1 MRSSTKRLADARLAR
16 IEGQIRAIRK
26 MVDEERYCV
35 DVVRQVQ
42 AARSALSSLETLI
55 VEDHVETC
63 VQASLESGSFDARK
77 EKVTELVSILT
88 GKKK

>member
-1 MRSSTKRLADARLAR
+1 MRSKTKRLADARLAR
-16 IEGQIRAIRK
+16 IQGQLRAARK
-26 MVDEERYCV
+26 MIDEDRYCV

-42 AARSALSSLETLI
+42 AARSALTSLETVI
-55 VEDHVETC
+55 VEDHVDTC
-63 VQASLESGSFDARK
+63 VQASLESGSTEARR